1 MIVLNSQQIEEY
13 SRLVDEIEDFEEWLD
28 RIVQGSD
35 LVYDQNFHFAATE
48 KYQNIMNNVI
58 ESSLSDKDKDI
69 LSELIM
75 VQYKLTEQNTR

>member
-28 RIVQGSD
+28 RIAQGSD

-48 KYQNIMNNVI
+48 EYQNIMNNII
-58 ESSLSDKDKDI
+58 ESSLSDKDKDM